1 MEQKQDVFVGYSEQ
15 PKRYEDSGNTSV
27 RFSFTLAELEDL
39 KRYATEKG
47 RVYLTY
53 TAGTSKKTGKEY
65 SMIKVYDPKGENK
78 QVGEYAKAK
87 GYAAPAKPQPVG
99 EDDLPF

>member
-1 MEQKQDVFVGYSEQ
+1 MQQQDVFVGYSEQ
-15 PKRYEDSGNTSV
+15 PKVYEDSGNTSV

-53 TAGTSKKTGKEY
+53 SAGRSKKTGKDF
-65 SMIKVYDPKGENK
+65 SMIKVYDPKAPNK
-78 QVGEYAKAK
+78 EVGTYAKAK
-87 GYAAPAKPQPVG
+87 GYATPAKPNAVDA
-99 EDDLPF
+99 DDLPF